1 MGHEQ
6 GGKVSEPID
15 RAAEAENLLDQAWET
30 QDRVY
35 RAELLDAAQVHATL
49 ALKDVTAALGLDQS

>member
-1 MGHEQ
+1 
-6 GGKVSEPID
+6 VSEPID